1 VARVSGP
8 TLGSR
13 GMPRWAPR
21 RREGSRVTTASGGDP
36 CLVFP
41 ALHGS
46 ATTPRDYAVR
56 RRPVARV
63 YIGSR
68 YILKL
73 AGVQP
78 RGFDRAIMNP
88 LSPLSDPQQRIHGDD
103 LAATRRPQGLN
114 SMPGEGCRGVARVSP
129 PPASNRRCRSVRLS
143 VRSVLAPRQQL
154 RAGPQLR
161 EPTYETRSR
170 RFGERSALWAPTQ
183 LDFLRIH
190 IRQEDDQMA
199 FSATHHIVHFEPA
212 HHHCPPNPSVQDDGW
227 QRT

>member
-1 VARVSGP
+1 MARVSGP

-21 RREGSRVTTASGGDP
+21 RQQASQVTTASGGDP

-114 SMPGEGCRGVARVSP
+114 SMPEEGCRGVARVSP

-143 VRSVLAPRQQL
+143 VTTTPGTNVRDTFP
-154 RAGPQLR
+154 P
-161 EPTYETRSR
+161 
-170 RFGERSALWAPTQ
+170 
-183 LDFLRIH
+183 
-190 IRQEDDQMA
+190 IR
-199 FSATHHIVHFEPA
+199 
-212 HHHCPPNPSVQDDGW
+212 
-227 QRT
+227 